1 MIPDF
6 SRYYGLEQ
14 QMKALVPV
22 VQESGSLDDK
32 TDPIAFLKLCGSSVV
47 ERTLV
52 LLASA
57 GVMEVVIISTY
68 DKQTIE
74 RHLKGIEDL
83 GLHIEYMRVSK
94 DERTL
99 TKAILAAR
107 NSIKGNFVVV
117 PANLVFDGRILGHLR
132 EKKGITLCYDDD
144 WSQHSADT
152 SAKVVVSN
160 KRIEQIGAQDGN
172 GIFVGLCK
180 LSPEVFPLLEECAYK
195 GQTWIESL
203 QRIADRFEV
212 KGLNVSD
219 IPSYVP
225 GMRRRVRPFWCK
237 VHSKKDLASCKRQL
251 VASTQKGTLDFHAW
265 YINRHIEN
273 KILYYLSELR
283 ITPNQ
288 LTVLTNIVAY
298 LVSFLFLTGHLLAG
312 SLLTYAVSV
321 MDGLDG
327 KLARIRG
334 RLTKLG
340 NIEHSFDFL
349 FEQSWYV
356 SLAWFL
362 SSHPDRFSLTG
373 AWGQAPLKIALGIVL
388 FNGFATHCYM
398 QFKEVMGIS
407 LSDCAPFDRKFR
419 RFDGRKNIYIYYI
432 LLGVI
437 LGVPLYSLFA
447 ILIHGAVT
455 AVVYALRAC
464 KHLKESDVK

>member
-1 MIPDF
+1 
-6 SRYYGLEQ
+6 
-14 QMKALVPV
+14 MKALIPV
-22 VQESGSLDDK
+22 VQESSSLDDK
-32 TDPIAFLKLCGSSVV
+32 AGPIAFLKLCGSSVV

-57 GVMEVVIISTY
+57 GVTEVVILSAY
-68 DKQTIE
+68 NRETIE
-74 RHLKGIEDL
+74 CHLKGVEDL
-83 GLHIEYMRVSK
+83 GLHIEYVTVSN
-94 DERTL
+94 DGGTL
-99 TKAILAAR
+99 TEAILAAR
-107 NSIKGNFVVV
+107 DVIKEDFLLL
-117 PANLVFDGRILGHLR
+117 PANLVFDGRILEHLK
-132 EKKGITLCYDDD
+132 EKKGITLCYDND
-144 WSQHSADT
+144 WSHHSADT
-152 SAKVVVSN
+152 STKVVVSN
-160 KRIEQIGAQDGN
+160 NRIRQIGIQKGN
-172 GIFVGLCK
+172 GIFTGLCK
-180 LSPEVFPLLEECAYK
+180 LSPEVFPLLEECADK
-195 GQTWIESL
+195 GQNWIESL
-203 QRIADRFEV
+203 QRIAERFEV
-212 KGLNVSD
+212 KGLNVLD

-225 GMRRRVRPFWCK
+225 GMRRQVRPFWCR
-237 VHSKKDLASCKRQL
+237 VDSKKDLASCKREL
-251 VASTQKGTLDFHAW
+251 VRATQKGTLDFHAW

-273 KILYYLSELR
+273 KILYYLSELK

-298 LVSFLFLTGHLLAG
+298 LVTFLFLTGHLLAG
-312 SLLTYAVSV
+312 SVLTYVVSV

-349 FEQSWYV
+349 FEQSWYI

-373 AWGQAPLKIALGIVL
+373 AGNQAPLKIALGIVL

-437 LGVPLYSLFA
+437 LGAPLYSLFA
-447 ILIHGAVT
+447 ILIHATVT